1 MNQNHYTVATTPEGI
16 FFEKDA
22 LYWKRVCTD
31 LKLEV
36 RNLTQEAYAATQPV
50 ANNTVTVEPTVQ
62 HNVQPQRIPTI
73 EIALRAQLA
82 ESNDMTVTL
91 TNNITLE
98 RARFNTSV
106 QRMSMERDTLKAKID
121 KLSKVD
127 ANAGTDHADATA
139 QLIQISEL
147 YHQLQDEHQT
157 LQAMYDSVI
166 ARPQPT
172 PTQPAPVPAPTQP
185 TKQQVK
191 ETIDSNFY
199 ANQSK
204 HIKSLCKMSDMVT
217 KFRYAMCESD
227 SSFEEIEIQVVQA
240 VEELEY
246 IKSRYLELYVDGRQT
261 ELYDDIITE
270 ILHLIESLHFI
281 IGSTKTAKTVGRE
294 TLDTV
299 K

>member
-1 MNQNHYTVATTPEGI
+1 MNQNHYTVATTSEGI
-16 FFEKDA
+16 FYEKEA
-22 LYWKRVCTD
+22 LYWKRVCND
-31 LKLEV
+31 LKVEV
-36 RNLTQEAYAATQPV
+36 KNLTQEAYAAIQPV

-73 EIALRAQLA
+73 EITLRAQLA

-106 QRMSMERDTLKAKID
+106 QRMSMERDALKAKID

-166 ARPQPT
+166 ARPQPV
-172 PTQPAPVPAPTQP
+172 PTQPAPTQP
-185 TKQQVK
+185 TKQHVK

-204 HIKSLCKMSDMVT
+204 HINSLCKMSDMVT

-227 SSFEEIEIQVVQA
+227 TSFEEIEIQVVQA

-246 IKSRYLELYVDGRQT
+246 IKSRYLELCVDGRQT
-261 ELYDDIITE
+261 ELYDDIMTE
-270 ILHLIESLHFI
+270 ILNLIESLHFI
-281 IGSTKTAKTVGRE
+281 IGSTKTAKTVGQN